1 MANIKSAIKRAN
13 QAKARNLR
21 NRANKNLI
29 LAKRKDVIVAIAA
42 GNKDDAAKAY
52 RVYTSTL
59 DRAVKKGVIAKNTAN
74 RKKSRMALAI
84 AKLA

>member
-29 LAKRKDVIVAIAA
+29 LAKRKDVIAAIAA
-42 GNKDDAAKAY
+42 SNKDDAAKAY
-52 RVYTSTL
+52 QVYTSTL